1 VGQKGL
7 KHRDWPMQ
15 TAWVSWALLVLAYTT
30 YGQLLHQAEAS
41 ATVWCVSLAFILIKA
56 SIFTLLWHPAR
67 RLMLL
72 GFKSDVGYLVMVL
85 VLASLTVLVMVQFR
99 AFAYIVVLLATA
111 MLVRVDC
118 LIQQRSDRW
127 TFLVLLGLPFVGL
140 GLTWLPD
147 VVRGGVNFGP

>member
-1 VGQKGL
+1 
-7 KHRDWPMQ
+7 MQ
-15 TAWVSWALLVLAYTT
+15 AAWVSWLLLVLAYIT

-41 ATVWCVSLAFILIKA
+41 ATVWFVSLAFLLVKA

-67 RLMLL
+67 QLMLL
-72 GFKSDVGYLVMVL
+72 GFKSDAGYSIMVL
-85 VLASLTVLVMVQFR
+85 VLASLTVLVVVQFR
-99 AFAYIVVLLATA
+99 AFAYIVVLVATA

-127 TFLVLLGLPFVGL
+127 TFLVLLGLPLVGL

-147 VVRGGVNFGP
+147 VVRGGVSFSP